1 MTDSSNSND
10 VFPPWSLSR
19 IQSTLHFI
27 LFTQQSF
34 SEPCH
39 MPSTLGSGSA
49 VDRTDLLLPLLL
61 GRVHVREL
69 ASSVISLLGSQPSLC
84 TEHRRHSGLSQ
95 ERLSFWNL
103 CAMYFLRIHEHT
115 SLLTTTISVPSMWL
129 RKQWL
134 NKSINEKSLW
144 K

>member
-39 MPSTLGSGSA
+39 MPSTSGSGSA

-69 ASSVISLLGSQPSLC
+69 ASSVISLLVPSL
-84 TEHRRHSGLSQ
+84 H
-95 ERLSFWNL
+95 
-103 CAMYFLRIHEHT
+103 CAPNTGGTLVCPRNACHFEICVPCISCAYMSIHPY
-115 SLLTTTISVPSMWL
+115 SLPPSVCLACDSE
-129 RKQWL
+129 
-134 NKSINEKSLW
+134 NSD
-144 K
+144 